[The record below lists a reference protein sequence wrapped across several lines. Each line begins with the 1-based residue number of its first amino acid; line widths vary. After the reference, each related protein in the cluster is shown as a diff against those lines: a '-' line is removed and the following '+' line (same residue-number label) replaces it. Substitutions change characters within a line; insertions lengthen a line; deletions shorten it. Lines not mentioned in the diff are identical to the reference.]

1 MKYLLAQLGFYVTII
16 YKKMIIGEM
25 KLRKM
30 LTVLIAMSLAIVIT
44 AMPIHSAS
52 AAPAKFKNCTEL
64 NKTYP
69 GGVAKNAKVKNVGGK
84 TKYKPF
90 VSAEIY
96 KLHTKMDRDKDGIAC
111 ER

>member
-1 MKYLLAQLGFYVTII
+1 M
-16 YKKMIIGEM
+16 
-25 KLRKM
+25 RKI
-30 LTVLIAMSLAIVIT
+30 LSGLIAMSLAFLLL
-44 AMPIHSAS
+44 AMPMHSAN

-69 GGVAKNAKVKNVGGK
+69 GGVAKDAKVRNVGGK

-111 ER
+111 EK

>member
-1 MKYLLAQLGFYVTII
+1 M
-16 YKKMIIGEM
+16 
-25 KLRKM
+25 RKIFSG
-30 LTVLIAMSLAIVIT
+30 LIATSLAFLLF
-44 AMPIHSAS
+44 AMPINSAN

-69 GGVAKNAKVKNVGGK
+69 GGVAKDAKVRNVGGK

>member
-1 MKYLLAQLGFYVTII
+1 MRRNSTK
-16 YKKMIIGEM
+16 
-25 KLRKM
+25 
-30 LTVLIAMSLAIVIT
+30 LIAMFIAFFLFAIPFQSVD
-44 AMPIHSAS
+44 

-96 KLHTKMDRDKDGIAC
+96 NSHTKMDRDKDGIAC

>member
-1 MKYLLAQLGFYVTII
+1 MRRVLTGFIT
-16 YKKMIIGEM
+16 
-25 KLRKM
+25 LS
-30 LTVLIAMSLAIVIT
+30 IAFLMF
-44 AMPIHSAS
+44 AMPIHSAN

-69 GGVAKNAKVKNVGGK
+69 GGVAKNSKVQNVGGK

>member
-1 MKYLLAQLGFYVTII
+1 MKRI
-16 YKKMIIGEM
+16 
-25 KLRKM
+25 
-30 LTVLIAMSLAIVIT
+30 LTGLIAMSLAFLI
-44 AMPIHSAS
+44 ASMPIHSAN

-96 KLHTKMDRDKDGIAC
+96 NVHKGMDRDKDGIAC

>member
-1 MKYLLAQLGFYVTII
+1 M
-16 YKKMIIGEM
+16 
-25 KLRKM
+25 RKI
-30 LTVLIAMSLAIVIT
+30 LTGIIAMVVTLIMLATPLQSVD
-44 AMPIHSAS
+44 
-52 AAPAKFKNCTEL
+52 AAPATFKNCTEL

-69 GGVAKNAKVKNVGGK
+69 GGVAKDSKVKNVGGK

-111 ER
+111 EK

>member
-1 MKYLLAQLGFYVTII
+1 
-16 YKKMIIGEM
+16 
-25 KLRKM
+25 M
-30 LTVLIAMSLAIVIT
+30 LSGLIAMSLAFLMF
-44 AMPIHSAS
+44 ALPIHSAN

-64 NKTYP
+64 TKTYP
-69 GGVAKNAKVKNVGGK
+69 GGVAKNAKVQNVGGK

-96 KLHTKMDRDKDGIAC
+96 KLHSKMDRDKDGIAC

>member
-1 MKYLLAQLGFYVTII
+1 MRKLLMGLLAVS
-16 YKKMIIGEM
+16 
-25 KLRKM
+25 
-30 LTVLIAMSLAIVIT
+30 IAILMF
-44 AMPIHSAS
+44 AMPIHSVN

-64 NKTYP
+64 NKKYP
-69 GGVAKNAKVKNVGGK
+69 GGVAKDAKVKNVGGK

-96 KLHTKMDRDKDGIAC
+96 KSHTKMDRDKDGIAC

>member
-1 MKYLLAQLGFYVTII
+1 MRRKFTGII
-16 YKKMIIGEM
+16 AM
-25 KLRKM
+25 
-30 LTVLIAMSLAIVIT
+30 LIALFMLAI
-44 AMPIHSAS
+44 PIQSVD

-69 GGVAKNAKVKNVGGK
+69 GGVAKNAKVTNLGGK

>member
-1 MKYLLAQLGFYVTII
+1 M
-16 YKKMIIGEM
+16 
-25 KLRKM
+25 RKN
-30 LTVLIAMSLAIVIT
+30 LSGLIAMSLAFLLFVLP
-44 AMPIHSAS
+44 MHSAD

-69 GGVAKNAKVKNVGGK
+69 GGVAKDSKVRNVGGK

-96 KLHTKMDRDKDGIAC
+96 NQHTKMDRDKDGIAC